1 MPLQQRS
8 ATFRAITMT
17 AGIGADRTP
26 GELRH
31 SFVSVLSDNGVTI
44 EAIADLVSHKTTI
57 ATQKVHRHYLK
68 SVITTGAAT
77 MNTVFN
83 GEKGTESV
91 AHVSVVRRSAQL
103 TSQRRPCTGLPLVS
117 VGQGEPE
124 MGANVF
130 SRLRT
135 QHDPPRLFMQVVHAG
150 QGLPVRLNPTMTDT
164 RNRPELP

>member
-17 AGIGADRTP
+17 AGMGADRTP

-83 GEKGTESV
+83 REKGTESV

-124 MGANVF
+124 NGSQRVQPPPDPA
-130 SRLRT
+130 RPT
-135 QHDPPRLFMQVVHAG
+135 QIVHAG
-150 QGLPVRLNPTMTDT
+150 CSCRSRALRSTQSDYDRH
-164 RNRPELP
+164 